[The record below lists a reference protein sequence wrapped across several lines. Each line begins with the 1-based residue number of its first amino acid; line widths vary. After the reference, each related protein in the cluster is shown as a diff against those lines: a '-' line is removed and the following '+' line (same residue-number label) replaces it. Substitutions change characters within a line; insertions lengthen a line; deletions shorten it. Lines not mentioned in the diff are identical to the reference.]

1 MPTYLALDTETHL
14 IRPGVLAPPLVC
26 VSSYLG
32 AYEPK
37 LEKREEGLR
46 LARWALEQQHVHV
59 VIHNASFDLAVFCA
73 EDPSFLPLVLDALEA
88 GRVRCTKV
96 RAKMLYNATQGL
108 VDEGGKPVGF
118 SLADEVLRRFDVDL
132 SDSKK
137 GPDVWRLRYAE
148 LEDVPLDQWPAEA
161 VEYAKD
167 DARWHLRVFEHQ
179 EQERAA
185 FTLPD
190 GTKVD
195 PLADEKGQT
204 WADFF
209 LHLMGCW
216 GIRTEEEAVQALVSH
231 LTESVEQ
238 ANEKLRLAGLLNSK
252 ATTNRATGEVSIDWS
267 KNTKKIKDLVEQAF
281 AAIEQ
286 PVPRTAPS
294 DKFPDGQVKTDEET
308 LRATKHPDLLA
319 LADVSADAKALSVWG
334 DALQGRN
341 KKGQQAGLRLPTGW
355 LLQPKWNFLVASG
368 RTSVYDPPVQQLPRK
383 GDVRPCFVPRKGYV
397 LCSVDYSFI
406 ELVTWAQTCLDLV
419 GFSQMAEAIKA
430 GLDPHV
436 DMGAEILRAE
446 GKEVDYATLL
456 AAKEKGEKWAKDARQ
471 LAKAAN
477 FGLPG
482 GLGAETFIAY
492 AAATYGVHLTEPK
505 AWQVKQA
512 WKTKW
517 PESGPFFNYFSKL
530 SQDAFG
536 EKFTVVLPRTGFV
549 RAGCTYTSGC
559 NTTFQGLA
567 ARGAKEAMLP
577 VLRECYVD
585 ESSPLFGS
593 RPVLFIHDEFILE
606 VPERRDLAHA
616 ASERL
621 CRLMVDG
628 MQRFTPDVPVKV
640 EPTLM
645 RRWYKEAEPVWGP
658 DGVLEV
664 WEPKIKKAS

>member
-14 IRPGVLAPPLVC
+14 IRPGILAPPLVC
-26 VSSYLG
+26 VSSL
-32 AYEPK
+32 ASNVDEPG
-37 LEKREEGLR
+37 LMKREEGLR
-46 LARWALEQQHVHV
+46 LARWALEMPHVHV
-59 VIHNASFDLAVFCA
+59 VIHNAAFDLAVFCA
-73 EDPSFLPLVLDALEA
+73 EDESLLPLVFDALEA
-88 GRVRCTKV
+88 GRIHCTMVRG
-96 RAKMLYNATQGL
+96 KMLYNAVHGL

-118 SLADEVLRRFDVDL
+118 SLADEVQRRFDVDL

-148 LEDVPLDQWPAEA
+148 LEDVPLDQWPVEA

-179 EQERAA
+179 EQERQN
-185 FTLPD
+185 FELR
-190 GTKVD
+190 GEKVD

-204 WADFF
+204 WAAFF

-216 GIRTEEEAVQALVSH
+216 GLRTDEARVQEVIAH
-231 LTESVEQ
+231 LRTNVEA
-238 ANEKLRLAGLLNSK
+238 ANERLRAAGLMTSK
-252 ATTNRATGEVSIDWS
+252 AVTDKETGRLEVKWTKS
-267 KNTKKIKDLVEQAF
+267 TKKIQELVTHVCS
-281 AAIEQ
+281 ILDV
-286 PVPRTAPS
+286 PVPRTGPTATH
-294 DKFPDGQVKTDEET
+294 PDGQVKTDEET
-308 LRATKHPDLLA
+308 LRLTRHPDLVA
-319 LADVSADAKALSVWG
+319 LADVGADAKALSVWG
-334 DALQGRN
+334 DALQGLN
-341 KKGQQAGLRLPTGW
+341 KKGQATGLRLPTGW
-355 LLQPKWNFLVASG
+355 LIQPKWNVLVASG

-406 ELVTWAQTCLDLV
+406 ELVTWAQTCIDLV
-419 GFSQMAEAIKA
+419 GFSQMAEAIKR

-446 GKEVDYATLL
+446 GQYVLYETLDV
-456 AAKEKGEKWAKDARQ
+456 ARKKGERWAKDARQ

-482 GLGAETFIAY
+482 GLGTETFIQY
-492 AAATYGVHLTEPK
+492 AATTYGVTLNEQK
-505 AWQVKQA
+505 AQQVKQA

-517 PESGPFFNYFSKL
+517 PEAAPFFNHFSRL
-530 SQDAFG
+530 SQEAFG
-536 EKFTVVLPRTGFV
+536 EKFTVTLPRTGFV

-577 VLRECYVD
+577 IMRECYVD
-585 ESSPLFGS
+585 ERSPLFGS
-593 RPVLFIHDEFILE
+593 RPILFIHDEFILE
-606 VPERRDLAHA
+606 VPAHRERAYL

-621 CRLMVDG
+621 CRLMIDG
-628 MQRFTPDVPVKV
+628 MQKYTPDVPVKV

-645 RRWYKEAEPVWGP
+645 DRWYKDAEPVWGK

-664 WEPKIKKAS
+664 WQPKAK